1 MRGEPSHEAL
11 VQGETAGEEMER
23 LGMSWTGSGPEMLGW
38 RRGGIGLP
46 AWLDCVSKPGLLP
59 RAVLMEAVWG
69 LAPSATP
76 TAKSAA

>member
-11 VQGETAGEEMER
+11 VQGEMAGEEMER

-46 AWLDCVSKPGLLP
+46 A
-59 RAVLMEAVWG
+59 
-69 LAPSATP
+69 
-76 TAKSAA
+76 